1 MIFLDSPLAF
11 EKYIKSNKKV
21 TIGVT
26 FYQSG
31 EQGFDFDVSD
41 YPKPVKEKTK

>member
-1 MIFLDSPLAF
+1 MIFLDNPQSF
-11 EKYIKSNKKV
+11 EKIYQEQKKI

-41 YPKPVKEKTK
+41 YPEQAKKK